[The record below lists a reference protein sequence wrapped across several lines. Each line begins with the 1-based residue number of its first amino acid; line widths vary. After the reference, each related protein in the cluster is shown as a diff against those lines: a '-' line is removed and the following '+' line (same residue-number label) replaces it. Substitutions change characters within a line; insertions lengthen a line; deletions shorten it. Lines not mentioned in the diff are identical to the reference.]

1 MVKIIILKNV
11 MVELMGFVDYLLLLK
26 VIIFFYVFMNDFIFL
41 VYK

>member
-26 VIIFFYVFMNDFIFL
+26 VIILFYVFMNDFIFL